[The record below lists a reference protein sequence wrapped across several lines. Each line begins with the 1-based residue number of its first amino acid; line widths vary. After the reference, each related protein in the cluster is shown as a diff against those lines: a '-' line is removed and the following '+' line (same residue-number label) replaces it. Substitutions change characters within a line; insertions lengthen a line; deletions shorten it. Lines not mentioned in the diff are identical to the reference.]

1 MVCTSN
7 MNVRTI
13 LISAQLSASLEI
25 NIWRAALHQS
35 INQSIKDKQPEICC
49 AKFFLQHFWL
59 SLTEENMY
67 CMFTCHTD
75 SWHTG
80 VSLKAGFF
88 FFIAS
93 TVNYS
98 FYCSNQRAKASLIHS
113 RGRDADPRSVRT
125 PSVVENVTLFPPWE
139 RSRGACSP
147 PAAERHDENNWHN
160 VAWSRITVATVTRKH
175 Q

>member
-1 MVCTSN
+1 MVCTNN

-25 NIWRAALHQS
+25 NIWRTALHRS

-88 FFIAS
+88 FYSIDSKLQLLLFKSESEGFSHPQQRQRCRSALRQDAVSGRECDALS
-93 TVNYS
+93 TL
-98 FYCSNQRAKASLIHS
+98 RAKPGGMFSAGCWKARREQL
-113 RGRDADPRSVRT
+113 AQRSMKQDHCCHGN
-125 PSVVENVTLFPPWE
+125 P
-139 RSRGACSP
+139 
-147 PAAERHDENNWHN
+147 
-160 VAWSRITVATVTRKH
+160 
-175 Q
+175 